1 MPYIEKTTVTKRY
14 FTITEVS
21 AILDVSCSKL
31 RFYEEE
37 RIIKGDYPANHRSSK
52 PRKYSTANID
62 KIRRM
67 LTFRQTGHYTLQGL
81 AHIYTHGKP
90 LIP

>member
-1 MPYIEKTTVTKRY
+1 MPYKEKTSVTKRY

-21 AILDVSCSKL
+21 AMLDVPCSKL

-37 RIIKGDYPANHRSSK
+37 KVIKGDYPHSK
-52 PRKYSTANID
+52 PKKYSLANID
-62 KIRRM
+62 KIRHM

-90 LIP
+90 LTL